1 MKRIDS
7 LIYLTVLAAIGPTTA
22 SGQQY
27 PQRESALTEI
37 SRATD
42 DICQTV
48 QQRGRKSEAQVS
60 GEVEA
65 KLPQVIAKILGLRAK
80 GTGQI
85 SKSEYEGLSQET
97 VSTALQSNMNCRQ
110 NVSIKLIERLL
121 PGAALATPNQQQ
133 EVYNPALP
141 YAPSAPRR
149 PDQQDIYATI
159 NAGRNAEACQQRV
172 DRKACHDLYL
182 YLSQQCGNGDQKSC
196 ENAGML
202 EFMGLR

>member
-1 MKRIDS
+1 MKRMIN
-7 LIYLTVLAAIGPTTA
+7 LACLTVLVAIGLA
-22 SGQQY
+22 AANAQQD
-27 PQRESALTEI
+27 PQREAALAQI

-48 QQRGRKSEAQVS
+48 QQRGRKSEAQVT
-60 GEVEA
+60 GEIEA
-65 KLPQVIAKILGLRAK
+65 KLPQVIAKIVDVRGK

-121 PGAALATPNQQQ
+121 PGAEPNQQQ
-133 EVYNPALP
+133 RAYDVSP
-141 YAPSAPRR
+141 YAPPAPG
-149 PDQQDIYATI
+149 PDQQDIYAMI
-159 NAGRNAEACQQRV
+159 NAGRNEEACKQRM

-182 YLSQQCGNGDQKSC
+182 YHSQQCRKGDQKSC
-196 ENAGML
+196 QAVGML
-202 EFMGLR
+202 EAMGLR